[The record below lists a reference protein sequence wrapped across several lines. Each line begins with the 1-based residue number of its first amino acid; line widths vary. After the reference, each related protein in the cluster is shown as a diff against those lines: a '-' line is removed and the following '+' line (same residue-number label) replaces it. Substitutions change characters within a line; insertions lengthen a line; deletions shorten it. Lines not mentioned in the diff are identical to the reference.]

1 VRPED
6 GLTRSYSLASLASD
20 SLLELHVAVR
30 PWGFMSRWLTTSI
43 GQPVGLRG
51 PFGECCYRPDNRRRP
66 LLLIGTGT
74 GLAPLMGVLRDAL
87 TRGHSGPIRIYHG
100 ARNLDGLYL
109 WQALLKLA
117 KRHLNVHLEGW
128 VVEPP
133 LVSSH
138 GIRVG
143 RLGRGRRGEIA
154 LRGILTRSGAGFGPI
169 PCTKG
174 WYTDCT

>member
-1 VRPED
+1 
-6 GLTRSYSLASLASD
+6 
-20 SLLELHVAVR
+20 
-30 PWGFMSRWLTTSI
+30 
-43 GQPVGLRG
+43 
-51 PFGECCYRPDNRRRP
+51 

-143 RLGRGRRGEIA
+143 RLGREVLDRGQSLEDAEIYLCGNPDLVRGLKKFA
-154 LRGILTRSGAGFGPI
+154 YLRGAALSRIHADAFAATPAEQVVRSHSPSA
-169 PCTKG
+169 TV
-174 WYTDCT
+174 